1 MINSRRQL
9 GGKVRILLSV
19 WERYL
24 VHSQLGGSLQLMLIW
39 QKSKPKSQNSN
50 CSHVPVVYL
59 FQDFVSSGRQLF
71 RSLHDMTENDF
82 DEDAMKIYEAR
93 LKVLH

>member
-1 MINSRRQL
+1 M
-9 GGKVRILLSV
+9 
-19 WERYL
+19 Y
-24 VHSQLGGSLQLMLIW
+24 
-39 QKSKPKSQNSN
+39 
-50 CSHVPVVYL
+50 VPVVYL

-93 LKVLH
+93 QHCHVLPCVLPCSDSVAMCCHVLPCVAIGFDTDSDSDVCPSQ